1 MKFEMNACTKF
12 VDWLLEM
19 GYMTKE
25 DITEDAVDLA
35 RDIGAV
41 RRHAPKLFNM
51 LMCMCNCEDRAYDDR
66 DRISKVDAIVTDI
79 MELLPKKA
87 DKIDDDR
94 YWCDGEEI
102 LVPTEVEADVIADFF
117 DELYDEGTVNTG
129 YYDPFEDAK
138 NHETDEYTGWH
149 YVNFVNSHI

>member
-1 MKFEMNACTKF
+1 MKLEMNACTKF

-66 DRISKVDAIVTDI
+66 DRINKVDAIVTDI
-79 MELLPKKA
+79 MELLPKEP
-87 DKIDDDR
+87 R
-94 YWCDGEEI
+94 RHESYWTDGSEI
-102 LVPTEVEADVIADFF
+102 LTDTQYEADTIADLF
-117 DELYDEGTVNTG
+117 DELYGEGTVTTG
-129 YYDPFEDAK
+129 YYDPKDDER
-138 NHETDEYTGWH
+138 NHEVDKYTGWY
-149 YVNFVNSHI
+149 YVNFV